1 MKSTID
7 ELLALQDDPLFDPER
22 RRALE
27 SDPEIAARLRLL
39 RSRRVALK
47 EMPGL
52 QVSADSWQRI
62 VAAEQDTGQWI
73 SRRFAGGLA
82 TAACAAL
89 VAILAINISF
99 TPDGPRWS
107 AGETSTKSQPVESV
121 SAQADLDML
130 QQKSRQLEQA
140 LRRMPRSP
148 VVRRVDTAGPI
159 VNLQDR
165 IAVVDYQLN
174 QADAAGLSGTNAA
187 ALWQQRI
194 DLMNRLLRARY
205 VESEYYAF

>member
-22 RRALE
+22 RRILE
-27 SDPEIAARLRLL
+27 SDPETAARLRLL

-47 EMPGL
+47 ELPGL
-52 QVSADSWQRI
+52 QAPAGSWQHI
-62 VAAEQDTGQWI
+62 IAAEKDTNHWMT
-73 SRRFAGGLA
+73 RRYAVGLA

-89 VAILAINISF
+89 VAILVINIGL
-99 TPDGPRWS
+99 TPDGLRWS
-107 AGETSTKSQPVESV
+107 TDEDVTKSRPAELVSGQPGIDV
-121 SAQADLDML
+121 L
-130 QQKSRQLEQA
+130 QRRSRQLEQA

-159 VNLQDR
+159 INLQDR

-174 QADAAGLSGTNAA
+174 QADDLGLTDKNAA
-187 ALWQQRI
+187 ALWQRRV

-205 VESEYYAF
+205 VESGYYAF